1 MKLLNGRV
9 LFALLFVVIFAILLV
24 TATGYNPSARLFPL
38 IVSIP
43 VFLGAVVNL
52 VFEARAT
59 LRGEKVAKG
68 GTSSAEISA
77 AHAVA
82 VAREKVAAAPTLE
95 KVAATPALEMATAGG
110 AVLPPIQ
117 SPPTPTPFEV
127 GTLPVE
133 VVKPEKKKKDKL
145 SGAAKRRRELIGAAW
160 VIGYVLAIA
169 LFGFPLATIGY
180 MIAFIRFYNHESWK
194 LTIVY
199 TAVLFGFVW
208 IAFVVLLK
216 SNLYPGLL
224 FEMLGR

>member
-9 LFALLFVVIFAILLV
+9 LFALLFVVVFAILLV
-24 TATGYNPSARLFPL
+24 TAMDYNPSARLFPL

-43 VFLGAVVNL
+43 VFLGALANL
-52 VFEARAT
+52 YLETRAT
-59 LRGEKVAKG
+59 LRGEKIEKEA
-68 GTSSAEISA
+68 SSAA
-77 AHAVA
+77 ANAARAVA
-82 VAREKVAAAPTLE
+82 AAREKVAATPTLE

-110 AVLPPIQ
+110 ATLPPIQ
-117 SPPTPTPFEV
+117 SVPVSTPVQV

-160 VIGYVLAIA
+160 VISYVLAIA
-169 LFGFPLATIGY
+169 LFGFALATVGY